1 MNDFKSQYVVNNEQP
16 KQKFSA
22 PKGTAE
28 RIYNNMKKKLNN
40 MSNKTKGRVVAGVLS
55 AIVLANAVGYVKDVY
70 MQTNNRDF
78 GELVSAG
85 VNIESLSLSQN
96 SMDTLLKYDE
106 VFEKDS
112 NEIPNKSELISMINE
127 LYDFNLNMV
136 KEKMAPHLGYS
147 ADNIEVFYGHGAEKG
162 STMYSVGAKNNN
174 YYTEDAYVSDTINKD
189 RRLPERICESINSL
203 EELDQLKDKLHEGRI
218 SEKNAYKELE
228 KIYNKMDKFSTIVIE
243 ADENGRLKLT
253 AIDKLEKGKD
263 EKEVREANAREEEE
277 R

>member
-1 MNDFKSQYVVNNEQP
+1 MPP

-78 GELVSAG
+78 VELVSAG
-85 VNIESLSLSQN
+85 VNIDSLSLSQN
-96 SMDTLLKYDE
+96 SMDTLLKYDQF
-106 VFEKDS
+106 FENDS

-162 STMYSVGAKNNN
+162 STMYSVGAKDNN

-189 RRLPERICESINSL
+189 RRLPKRICESINSL
-203 EELDQLKDKLHEGRI
+203 EELDQLKDKLYAGRI
-218 SEKNAYKELE
+218 SEKNAFKELE
-228 KIYNKMDKFSTIVIE
+228 EIYNNMDKFSTIVIE

>member
-1 MNDFKSQYVVNNEQP
+1 MNDFKNQYVVNNKQP
-16 KQKFSA
+16 EQKFSA
-22 PKGTAE
+22 PKGTAK
-28 RIYNNMKKKLNN
+28 RIYNNMKRKLNN
-40 MSNKTKGRVVAGVLS
+40 MSNKTKGKVAATILS
-55 AIVLANAVGYVKDVY
+55 AIVAFNVAGYVQDKY

-85 VNIESLSLSQN
+85 VDIDPLSLSQN

-106 VFEKDS
+106 IFENDS
-112 NEIPNKSELISMINE
+112 NEIPDKSEIISMINE

-147 ADNIEVFYGHGAEKG
+147 ADKLEVFYGHGAEKG
-162 STMYSVGAKNNN
+162 STMYSVGAKSNN
-174 YYTEDAYVSDTINKD
+174 YYAEDAYVSDTINKD
-189 RRLPERICESINSL
+189 RRLPARICESINSL
-203 EELDQLKDKLHEGRI
+203 EELEQLKDKLHDGRI
-218 SEKNAYKELE
+218 SEKNAFKELE
-228 KIYNKMDKFSTIVIE
+228 EIYNKMDKFSTIVIE

-263 EKEVREANAREEEE
+263 EKEVREANAREKEE